1 MSDKFE
7 GRARSFDG
15 PANDGFSV
23 TPSDVSTL
31 TDITRAIYVGTA
43 GNISLTLTSG
53 AALTFM
59 NVPSGTILPVRATEV
74 KATGTSATDLIGL
87 I

>member
-23 TPSDVSTL
+23 TPNDVAAL
-31 TDITRAIYVGTA
+31 AEITRAIYVGTA

-53 AALTFM
+53 AALTFI
-59 NVPSGTILPVRATEV
+59 NVPSGTLLPVRATEV
-74 KATGTSATDLIGL
+74 KSTGTTATDLIGL
-87 I
+87 L